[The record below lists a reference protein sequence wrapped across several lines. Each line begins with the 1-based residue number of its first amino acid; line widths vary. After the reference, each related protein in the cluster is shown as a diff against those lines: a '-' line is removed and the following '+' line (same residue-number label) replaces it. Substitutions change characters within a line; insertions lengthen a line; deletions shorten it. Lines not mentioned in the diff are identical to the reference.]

1 MKIIERK
8 TITQTIEKELPF
20 DINIFKEDIDD
31 CDWFDPNDPNE
42 WEWFVND
49 WVNDWCSNEYSKEEI
64 EEHKDEIIKLMQDK
78 RKKGI
83 QSEMDY
89 HLDYPL
95 SNVRGCEYKITEEEI
110 HNYITNWFKE
120 N

>member
-20 DINIFKEDIDD
+20 DINILKKDLEDY
-31 CDWFDPNDPNE
+31 DWFDLNDPDE
-42 WEWFVND
+42 WDLFIND
-49 WVNDWCSNEYSKEEI
+49 YVNDWCSNEYSKEEL
-64 EEHKDEIIKLMQDK
+64 EEHKDEIIKLMQDR
-78 RKKGI
+78 RKDEIK
-83 QSEMDY
+83 SEMDCY
-89 HLDYPL
+89 LKYDL
-95 SNVRGCEYKITEEEI
+95 CKIIDLKYKITEKEV